1 MFTGIIDDVGAI
13 DLATTTPVG
22 RELRVRCAYPDLV
35 PGESIALNGACLTV
49 RECGPG
55 WFTVAAITTTLDR
68 TTVGDWDVG
77 TRVNLERALR
87 AGDRLGGHLVQG
99 HVDAV
104 GRVIDTAWRGDAWL
118 IDITVPPEIG
128 ELLVPHGSIAVDGVS
143 LTVNSIPSTDVLQVS
158 IIEYTIRHT
167 TLGDYRSG
175 SRVQLEADVV
185 GKYVRQLVAPYANLY
200 QTNRGFRND

>member
-1 MFTGIIDDVGAI
+1 VFTGIIDDVGAI

>member
-1 MFTGIIDDVGAI
+1 VFTGIIDDVGAI

-143 LTVNSIPSTDVLQVS
+143 LTVNSIPSSDVLQVS